1 MELPK
6 IFFVLVSV
14 LMISGTEAFLPSHAG
29 RSLASAD
36 YTLTDITVAGITRMV
51 ARYFE
56 DSNPDRY
63 SPGDLTGLNP
73 MTPSHLYQ
81 VHYGLGKYHI
91 LKTVLAFEKLCYRP
105 SVETSGN
112 YLFCFAFI
120 HLDSFVEAVCNI

>member
-6 IFFVLVSV
+6 ILFVLVSV

-36 YTLTDITVAGITRMV
+36 YTLTDITVAGIVRVV

-56 DSNPDRY
+56 DSDPDRY
-63 SPGDLTGLNP
+63 SPGDLTGLIP
-73 MTPSHLYQ
+73 LTPSKLYQ
-81 VHYGLGKYHI
+81 VHYGGKYHI
-91 LKTVLAFEKLCYRP
+91 LKTVLAFGKLCYKP

-120 HLDSFVEAVCNI
+120 HSDSFVEAVCNI